1 MADWKT
7 EEFKAAIEAMPL
19 VCKAEV
25 GGSGGDF
32 DTNNITVSVE
42 GAYHRLFIRG
52 FGSTEKS
59 IEELGAT
66 HDFVPSCE
74 FVELNCGL
82 DSRGGLRSDQ
92 LNVGLVY
99 ARINSYL
106 RKRGFNVIGH
116 YKQVF

>member
-42 GAYHRLFIRG
+42 GAYHRL
-52 FGSTEKS
+52 
-59 IEELGAT
+59 L
-66 HDFVPSCE
+66 
-74 FVELNCGL
+74 L
-82 DSRGGLRSDQ
+82 GGLAPLKSQ
-92 LNVGLVY
+92 LK
-99 ARINSYL
+99 S
-106 RKRGFNVIGH
+106 
-116 YKQVF
+116 